1 MLPKRVEEILDS
13 SKNIEVLYNGQP
25 IWIEDMN
32 KNSSTAKIKV
42 MGSNQ
47 ILDNVPVVDLKEGN
61 VMQ

>member
-25 IWIEDMN
+25 IWIEDIN

>member
-25 IWIEDMN
+25 IWIEDIN

-47 ILDNVPVVDLKEGN
+47 ILDNVPVIDLKEGN

>member
-25 IWIEDMN
+25 IWIEDIN

-47 ILDNVPVVDLKEGN
+47 VLDNVPVVDLKEGN

>member
-1 MLPKRVEEILDS
+1 MLPKRVGEILDS

-25 IWIEDMN
+25 IWIEGIN